1 MGIRSWAWLQ
11 RGILQE
17 FPSKEIPRLT
27 GEGRGAGR
35 QEIGKAPTRGR
46 HGQSPVCKLKVR
58 YIVLYSSAHFWE
70 IMSFE
75 SFTVVL
81 PMK

>member
-46 HGQSPVCKLKVR
+46 RGQSPVCQLKVL
-58 YIVLYSSAHFWE
+58 YTVLYSSAHFWE